1 MNIAIIGCGVMGSS
15 LARNITS
22 VDKLLLCTKNV
33 SHLSDLKKELS
44 CEVTDDASFAYENA
58 DIVILAVKPKSLAS
72 VAEQLSNVTSSKPK
86 LLLSILAG
94 VTLETLQSSFPNDRC
109 VRIMPSL
116 PLIVQKGVMAVS
128 FGANV
133 NQDDKKRIEKLLSGL
148 GILAI
153 VPEKLFDSITVL
165 ASSGPGYICMFLE
178 AMVDAGVHMGLK
190 SKDAKAYAVETMLG
204 TAKLLQDEDL
214 ALSALKHQVASPSGA
229 TIEALV
235 SMEKSGVRSGII
247 HGMIAAYEKL
257 S

>member
-15 LARNITS
+15 LARNITN
-22 VDKLLLCTKNV
+22 VKKMILCTRHVKC
-33 SHLSDLKKELS
+33 LSTLKTELK
-44 CEVTDDASFAYENA
+44 CEVTDDACYAYENA
-58 DIVILAVKPKSLAS
+58 DIVILAVKPKSLHT
-72 VAEQLSNVTSSKPK
+72 VAEELCRSASSKPK
-86 LLLSILAG
+86 LILSILAG
-94 VTLETLQSSFPNDRC
+94 VTLETLKESFPNDKC

-116 PLIVQKGVMAVS
+116 PLIVQRGVMAVS
-128 FGANV
+128 FDSDV
-133 NQDDKKRIEKLLSGL
+133 NQSDKKHTSELLSGL
-148 GILAI
+148 GIIAI
-153 VPEKLFDSITVL
+153 VPEKLFDPITVL

-190 SKDAKAYAVETMLG
+190 SREAKAYAIETMLG

-214 ALSALKHQVASPSGA
+214 SLSELKHQVASPSGA

-247 HGMIAAYEKL
+247 HGMIAAFEKL